1 MSAVLVSE
9 TDVFYRQKSLKSSRI
24 NTEGKMKT
32 RVVLLCLLMVT
43 GFAVEGVL
51 AASGKCT
58 VVKVDGTQMVIE
70 CNKETR
76 GFNTGNQIKIKSDTS
91 KADRTK

>member
-1 MSAVLVSE
+1 
-9 TDVFYRQKSLKSSRI
+9 
-24 NTEGKMKT
+24 MKT
-32 RVVLLCLLMVT
+32 LVMLFCLSMVT

-70 CNKETR
+70 CKKETR
-76 GFNTGNQIKIKSDTS
+76 GFSTGNQIKIKSDTQ
-91 KADRTK
+91 KADRKK

>member
-1 MSAVLVSE
+1 
-9 TDVFYRQKSLKSSRI
+9 
-24 NTEGKMKT
+24 MKIL
-32 RVVLLCLLMVT
+32 VVLICLSMVS
-43 GFAVEGVL
+43 GFAVEGAL

-76 GFNTGNQIKIKSDTS
+76 GFSTGNQIKIKSDTQ
-91 KADRTK
+91 KADRSK